1 MNMTQATVT
10 KAPRLVNTKF
20 GERIVFDAL
29 VAGREEAIWNPA
41 APDKEWILGL
51 SEGEVIPAAID
62 RKGKIHLVDPAPQ
75 PTQHRPA
82 AAPQAQPSQVQAIEQ
97 FVGKN
102 VQLYRHCWGQVAG
115 SFDGLSEESI
125 RAISTT
131 IYLQT
136 VKEFDIR

>member
-1 MNMTQATVT
+1 MNMTQGTVT

-41 APDKEWILGL
+41 APDKQWILDL
-51 SEGEVIPAAID
+51 TEGEIINAAID
-62 RKGKIHLVDPAPQ
+62 RKGKIHLVDPTPQ
-75 PTQHRPA
+75 PPQHRPTS
-82 AAPQAQPSQVQAIEQ
+82 APNGQVHAIER